1 MRKYFYMTIG
11 LVLLNLLFIWLH
23 RIAFQSSAPFL
34 VIVTFLIH
42 LFVIIRLPYEKIYK
56 KED

>member
-1 MRKYFYMTIG
+1 MRKYFYVTIG
-11 LVLLNLLFIWLH
+11 LVLINLLFFELH
-23 RIAFQSSAPFL
+23 RIALQSSEPFL